1 MRRGHLTFTGATG
14 QYFKLLHRLAE
25 FTPLSLTALGP
36 TFRKSGSSFSLAHL
50 EQFYLAWLEIFK
62 MQGKGTF
69 VPWLNESLGLYC
81 PEQCQ
86 STLFSI
92 TSPTRKH
99 FFLLVLI
106 AALTAWIGWT
116 LLSCRG
122 SFLFLGHS
130 CVTTVGHPWGRFSAH
145 IVMWT
150 RTYSLF
156 ILLSQIQFWIDSIQ
170 NRTQIASKRLAFKK
184 KNIFFNCAKNAFS
197 NSLKESR

>member
-92 TSPTRKH
+92 TSPIRKH
-99 FFLLVLI
+99 FFPARFDCCTDSMNRLDIVELPREF
-106 AALTAWIGWT
+106 
-116 LLSCRG
+116 SFSG
-122 SFLFLGHS
+122 SFMCDNSRSSLGQIFCPYS
-130 CVTTVGHPWGRFSAH
+130 DVNQDIFSLYFAKTSSVLARFYLKLNSNR
-145 IVMWT
+145 IKT
-150 RTYSLF
+150 S
-156 ILLSQIQFWIDSIQ
+156 SI
-170 NRTQIASKRLAFKK
+170 
-184 KNIFFNCAKNAFS
+184 
-197 NSLKESR
+197 